1 MANKTSSNM
10 ARLLQ
15 NASKMEKEVK
25 DTDNVA
31 ITVGSESENKEKRET
46 AGANL
51 SQTEEKEKAVL
62 SEKIEEKQEEKA
74 RTSSSKKDEFNS
86 LFKDRKIKETEVIRI
101 SAETHAKLKR
111 LSNVTDI
118 SMHVL
123 ASNIL
128 DEAFEK
134 YNKEIQAAIK
144 KYMNL

>member
-1 MANKTSSNM
+1 M

-31 ITVGSESENKEKRET
+31 TTVGSECENKENREAT
-46 AGANL
+46 VTDL
-51 SQTEEKEKAVL
+51 SQAEEKEKAVL
-62 SEKIEEKQEEKA
+62 SKIEEKQEEKA
-74 RTSSSKKDEFNS
+74 RTSTSKKDEFNS

-144 KYMNL
+144 KYMSL